1 MKKFLLPILLATLS
15 IPATAQAAGFYLQ
28 EQSVAG
34 QGSAF
39 AGTVANPTDASTI
52 FYNPAGM
59 TKLSG
64 PMVQSAANIIVP
76 RASYKDNAST
86 AGLSAGAQTALS
98 GNSGGDPFEAELVP
112 NLYAAMPLTDRV
124 WFGVGVSAPFG
135 LANEYDAGWSGRYD
149 STKSDLKTIDFSPV
163 LAYRVNDKLS
173 FGGGVNV
180 QYAKAILESALPCPN
195 VLVGCGTAFS
205 AATDGNSRLEG
216 DDISVGYNL
225 SALWDVTEA
234 TTVGASYRSA
244 ITHTLTG
251 VATVSGLG
259 GALAGQNG
267 ARDASA
273 DLDLPNIASFG
284 VSHDVNDRLK
294 LLGSYNWYGW
304 NNFKEI
310 RVQFDNGDPDS
321 NTVQN
326 YKNSY
331 SIAAG
336 GEWKQT
342 DKLTL
347 RGGVQYDQTPTQDGD
362 RTTRTPDGSRYW
374 LSMGASYAL
383 NEHVSI
389 DAAASH
395 IFVKDGDIDLTK
407 NIYGGGG
414 ALIESDVN
422 LTGTTENKLDVVSV
436 QMVWKF

>member
-1 MKKFLLPILLATLS
+1 MKKFLLPILLASLS

-28 EQSVAG
+28 EQSVSG

-39 AGTVANPTDASTI
+39 AGTVANPSDASTV

-64 PMVQSAANIIVP
+64 PMIQSAANIIVP
-76 RASYKDNAST
+76 RASYVDNAST
-86 AGLSAGAQTALS
+86 AGLTAGAQAPLA

-112 NLYAAMPLTDRV
+112 NLYAATPLTDRV
-124 WFGVGVSAPFG
+124 WLGVGVSAPFG
-135 LANEYDAGWSGRYD
+135 LANEYDEGWVGRYD

-163 LAYRVNDKLS
+163 LAYRATDKLS

-180 QYAKAILESALPCPN
+180 QYARAILESALPCPTA
-195 VLVGCGTAFS
+195 VAGCGAAFS
-205 AATDGNSRLEG
+205 AASDGTSRLEG
-216 DDISVGYNL
+216 NDISVGYNL
-225 SALWDVTEA
+225 SALWDVTDA
-234 TTVGASYRSA
+234 TSIGASYRSA
-244 ITHTLTG
+244 MSHKLTG
-251 VATVSGLG
+251 VATVSGLTG
-259 GALAGQNG
+259 GLAGQNSV
-267 ARDASA
+267 RDASA
-273 DLDLPNIASFG
+273 ELNLPNIVSLGF
-284 VSHDVNDRLK
+284 SHDVNDRFK

-310 RVQFDNGDPDS
+310 RVKFDNGNPDS

-326 YKNSY
+326 YRNSY

-336 GEWKQT
+336 GEWKQN

-362 RTTRTPDGSRYW
+362 RTTRTPDGDRYW
-374 LSMGASYAL
+374 LSMGASYKI
-383 NEHVSI
+383 NEHVSL

-395 IFVKDGDIDLTK
+395 IFIKDGDIDLT
-407 NIYGGGG
+407 N
-414 ALIESDVN
+414 ALYTGSGLDSDVN
-422 LTGTTENKLDVVSV
+422 LTGTTENKLDIVSV